1 LNWKNEK
8 EVMKMNESTY
18 LLIQS
23 AIGILQPAAQIAVGV
38 LFLVGINRACKMMYD
53 IFGMRDKK

>member
-1 LNWKNEK
+1 
-8 EVMKMNESTY
+8 MTDSTY